1 MPTDDRVALAG
12 GPKREVFGMSDSD
25 VHPRPETA
33 RCGFAW
39 CTTLH
44 GSTVHPDD
52 EAHRSAGIAFAARVR
67 GVDEKGRGRD
77 VDVEVGVLRRPDDA
91 DDWIV
96 IEVAGG
102 GLALSLSGAAEL
114 RRILT
119 EDPGIGRALSS

>member
-1 MPTDDRVALAG
+1 
-12 GPKREVFGMSDSD
+12 MSDSD

-77 VDVEVGVLRRPDDA
+77 ADVEVGVLRRPDDA

-102 GLALSLSGAAEL
+102 GFALSPGGAAEL
-114 RRILT
+114 RRILV